1 VQKLSEVQEKM
12 QVQINALRLENKK
25 MRDRIEIL
33 ETQMRTL
40 VERLAEERSKAG
52 RLSEVLLV
60 NGIRED

>member
-1 VQKLSEVQEKM
+1 M